1 MMNTSSA
8 FDKENVK
15 GKEKCN
21 CCSYCERAFDNY
33 EGLEYHKKMHEVE
46 FKRLVNQS
54 NHFHNSMDISKPILG
69 HGNVSMK
76 TLYGATTNNPC
87 VTKGHCYGGNNRG
100 DHNSLFMTSSYSF
113 TRTNNASLV
122 ASLPNKE
129 TNPFLTNGNCY
140 GGNSQGDHNSLFMP
154 PNYSFTS
161 SNNASLVAP
170 IPTKGISCVT
180 KGNCYGGNSQGDHNS
195 LFIPPNYS
203 FTRTNNES
211 LVATIPN
218 KWTIPFSQ
226 YVNHP
231 IYMGSSNNHIGHAP
245 SVSSGISHQFDAS
258 NSQFFIDD
266 FSIPFR
272 SKFQNIKPNG
282 IHLSYPIFVRN
293 PSLPGY
299 HMTERGLSIFP
310 DSLKPFFVDTQTHSV
325 SLNNIH
331 QICERV
337 KKHNRDKVQEKSSM
351 MNPPKRPNINYGPLV
366 YHEREMLQKNETLF
380 STKDAK
386 LKDIDAIVFNDE
398 GKIGSTSRSKN
409 NVKEQEDDDLDL
421 SLHL

>member
-1 MMNTSSA
+1 MNTSSA
-8 FDKENVK
+8 FDKENAK

-21 CCSYCERAFDNY
+21 CCSYCDRAFDNY
-33 EGLEYHKKMHEVE
+33 EGLEDHKKMHEAE

-54 NHFHNSMDISKPILG
+54 NPFHNSMDITKPIFG
-69 HGNVSMK
+69 YGNVSMK
-76 TLYGATTNNPC
+76 TLYGGTTINP
-87 VTKGHCYGGNNRG
+87 
-100 DHNSLFMTSSYSF
+100 
-113 TRTNNASLV
+113 
-122 ASLPNKE
+122 
-129 TNPFLTNGNCY
+129 
-140 GGNSQGDHNSLFMP
+140 
-154 PNYSFTS
+154 
-161 SNNASLVAP
+161 
-170 IPTKGISCVT
+170 CVT
-180 KGNCYGGNSQGDHNS
+180 KGNCYGGNSQGDRNS

-211 LVATIPN
+211 LVATIPT
-218 KWTIPFSQ
+218 KGTIPFSQ

-231 IYMGSSNNHIGHAP
+231 IYMGSSNNYIGHTP
-245 SVSSGISHQFDAS
+245 SASSGISHQFDAS

-266 FSIPFR
+266 FTIPFR

-282 IHLSYPIFVRN
+282 SHLPYPISVRN

-310 DSLKPFFVDTQTHSV
+310 YSIKPFFVDTQTHSI

-331 QICERV
+331 QIYERV
-337 KKHNRDKVQEKSSM
+337 KKHNRDEVQEKSSM

-366 YHEREMLQKNETLF
+366 CHEREMLQKNESLF

-386 LKDIDAIVFNDE
+386 LKAIGAIVFNDE
-398 GKIGSTSRSKN
+398 GKIGSTSESKN
-409 NVKEQEDDDLDL
+409 NTKEQEDDDLDL